1 MEAATVSL
9 LSVMLAAFLAMPW
22 WVTKLVNSLRDEL
35 SAKMDATNARIDQQR
50 LEFTAG
56 IADQRRELS
65 AQIGA
70 LSKDVA
76 ELGIEVAVLKNDV
89 AGLKEDVAVLQKDM
103 TGLKEDVVVLKND
116 VSGLKDDVAG
126 LQKDM
131 TGLHERMDRVE
142 ARLPEPPAPA
152 AD

>member
-1 MEAATVSL
+1 MSL
-9 LSVMLAAFLAMPW
+9 LSVMLAAFVAMPW
-22 WVTKLVNSLRDEL
+22 WVTKLMNSFR
-35 SAKMDATNARIDQQR
+35 A
-50 LEFTAG
+50 
-56 IADQRRELS
+56 ELS

-76 ELGIEVAVLKNDV
+76 GVGTEVAVLKNDV
-89 AGLKEDVAVLQKDM
+89 TRLKDDVAVLQKDM
-103 TGLKEDVVVLKND
+103 TGLKDDMAVLKND
-116 VSGLKDDVAG
+116 VAV

>member
-1 MEAATVSL
+1 MSL

-22 WVTKLVNSLRDEL
+22 WVTKLMNSLRDEL
-35 SAKMDATNARIDQQR
+35 SKKMDTTNARIDQQR

-76 ELGIEVAVLKNDV
+76 KWGIEVAVLKKDV
-89 AGLKEDVAVLQKDM
+89 ARLKDDVVVLQKDM
-103 TGLKEDVVVLKND
+103 TGLKND
-116 VSGLKDDVAG
+116 VAV

-131 TGLHERMDRVE
+131 TGLHERMDRIE

>member
-1 MEAATVSL
+1 MSL

-22 WVTKLVNSLRDEL
+22 WVTKLMNSLRDEL

-50 LEFTAG
+50 LEFATM
-56 IADQRRELS
+56 IADQRRDLS

-70 LSKDVA
+70 LSKNVA
-76 ELGIEVAVLKNDV
+76 GVGIEVAVLKNDV
-89 AGLKEDVAVLQKDM
+89 TRLKEDVAVLQKDVA
-103 TGLKEDVVVLKND
+103 GLTND
-116 VSGLKDDVAG
+116 VTV

-131 TGLHERMDRVE
+131 TRMHERMDRIE